1 MNAKDMFHPKDTC
14 FSDAEER
21 VYARED
27 LVFNVTEDLL
37 VKMEELN
44 ISKVDLAKRLG
55 KSKSYVT
62 QMLSGSRNMTLSTL
76 SDICFALGFKPE
88 VKIPVKPVEPTTTW
102 VSIGRPKIVKSAP
115 KAQPVKNISLVY
127 NSEWTKVA

>member
-1 MNAKDMFHPKDTC
+1 
-14 FSDAEER
+14 
-21 VYARED
+21 
-27 LVFNVTEDLL
+27 
-37 VKMEELN
+37 
-44 ISKVDLAKRLG
+44 
-55 KSKSYVT
+55 
-62 QMLSGSRNMTLSTL
+62 MLSGSRNMPLSTL

>member
-1 MNAKDMFHPKDTC
+1 MNAKDMFHPKDTG

-21 VYARED
+21 AYARED

-37 VKMEELN
+37 IKMEELN

-62 QMLSGSRNMTLSTL
+62 QMLSGSRNMTLSSF

-88 VKIPVKPVEPTTTW
+88 IKIPVKPVEPTTTW
-102 VSIGRPKIVKSAP
+102 VSISKPKIVKSSP
-115 KAQPVKNISLVY
+115 KAHPVKNISLVY
-127 NSEWTKVA
+127 NAEWTKVA